1 MFRRAPL
8 HRCSA
13 AAADLRNDMMR
24 AILSG
29 SRDAVYPATKTI
41 KLLEAARAVALKQP
55 NVART
60 PSAPAPF
67 TTVCGDMHGQ
77 GRDFLSIFE
86 RFGAPSAE
94 RPYLFNGD
102 LVDRGP
108 NGVEISLILASLTV
122 DRPGSIFVN
131 RGHREHPEVFAHF
144 GFAIRELPA
153 KYREDVQPVSN
164 AFSSWF
170 HALPIAHIVD
180 NRVFV
185 VHGGL
190 PAKRNITVDE
200 INALDRHSVVSHR
213 FIERMLWSD
222 YPGVDG
228 DRARFTAADTA
239 TFLKAVK
246 CDFLLRSHECKDQ
259 GFELHHNK
267 TARRLGPQLLRS
279 DGQQGCSC
287 TREARRE
294 RPAGVLAVCRRHRGP
309 ETHHTVGQY
318 AVV

>member
-1 MFRRAPL
+1 MLRRAPL
-8 HRCSA
+8 YRCSA

-24 AILSG
+24 AILSR
-29 SRDAVYPATKTI
+29 SRGVVYPATKTI
-41 KLLEAARAVALKQP
+41 KLLEAARAVALQQP

-67 TTVCGDMHGQ
+67 TTVCGDVHGQ

-131 RGHREHPEVFAHF
+131 RGNHELPEVFARY
-144 GFAIRELPA
+144 GFARELST
-153 KYREDVQPVSN
+153 KYREDVHPVFD
-164 AFSSWF
+164 AFVGWF
-170 HALPIAHIVD
+170 NALPIAHIVD

-190 PAKRNITVDE
+190 PAKRDITVDE
-200 INALDRHSVVSHR
+200 INALDRDKAEPHR
-213 FIERMLWSD
+213 TIEQMLWSD
-222 YPGVDG
+222 PIPDG
-228 DRARFTAADTA
+228 AGRGARFTAADTA

-267 TARRLGPQLLRS
+267 TAATVFSAPNYC
-279 DGQQGCSC
+279 GQMGNKAAV
-287 TREARRE
+287 ARVKH
-294 RPAGVLAVCRRHRGP
+294 GGSGLP
-309 ETHHTVGQY
+309 EFLQY
-318 AVV
+318 AAATVDPKLTTL

>member
-1 MFRRAPL
+1 MLRRAPL
-8 HRCSA
+8 YLCSA

-24 AILSG
+24 AILSR

-41 KLLEAARAVALKQP
+41 KLLEAARAVALQQP

-67 TTVCGDMHGQ
+67 TTVCGDVHGQ

-131 RGHREHPEVFAHF
+131 RGHREHPEVIAQFE
-144 GFAIRELPA
+144 FAIRELPT
-153 KYREDVQPVSN
+153 KYRKDVQQTVLN
-164 AFSSWF
+164 AFLGWF
-170 HALPIAHIVD
+170 NALPIAHIVD

-200 INALDRHSVVSHR
+200 INALDRHSIEPHR
-213 FIERMLWSD
+213 FIGHQMLWSD
-222 YPGVDG
+222 YPDG
-228 DRARFTAADTA
+228 DGDGARFTADTA

-246 CDFLLRSHECKDQ
+246 CEFLLRSHECKDQ
-259 GFELHHNK
+259 GFELHHNSAPDYCGQMGNK
-267 TARRLGPQLLRS
+267 AAVARVKHGGSGLPEFLQY
-279 DGQQGCSC
+279 
-287 TREARRE
+287 
-294 RPAGVLAVCRRHRGP
+294 PAA
-309 ETHHTVGQY
+309 TVDPKLTTL
-318 AVV
+318 